1 MTLVLRICD
10 GLQELAITPRAA
22 DILGR
27 SASGALDEPR
37 IVDALAYRPDGL
49 QHDHAAP
56 AIAVVV
62 KILEGTLTIDEECGQ
77 LDLAP
82 VIHLSILGRGHA
94 IHDVSELE
102 VVQVIIGPAHDDLND
117 VVQAFERHARWRFDP
132 APDRRIDIEQ
142 GDRDTDD
149 LILHAAT
156 LMYSRFQFHG
166 NNSSI
171 LLAG

>member
-1 MTLVLRICD
+1 VTLVFGICD
-10 GLQELAITPRAA
+10 GLQELAVAPRTA

-27 SASGALDEPR
+27 TAPGALDEQR
-37 IVDALAYRPDGL
+37 IGDARTHRRDGF
-49 QHDHAAP
+49 QHHDAAP
-56 AIAVVV
+56 AVAVVV
-62 KILEGTLTIDEECGQ
+62 KILEGALAIDEECGQ
-77 LDLAP
+77 LDLAL

-117 VVQAFERHARWRFDP
+117 VVQAFERHARRRLDP

-142 GDRDTDD
+142 SDRDTDD

-156 LMYSRFQFHG
+156 LMQSRFQFHG